1 METIGFERIP
11 AVYRQV
17 VLGCINHLRQLTI
30 IGCIDVDPIIELFPL
45 NRLESLNIADSTL
58 APIANAAELAMRIKR
73 FGPFLPK
80 LRIISIHNTRN
91 MNNVICH
98 NTHFLRSLVN
108 TLTANTACKYC
119 HLPLLV

>member
-17 VLGCINHLRQLTI
+17 VLECINHLRQLTI

-45 NRLESLNIADSTL
+45 NRLGSLNIADSTL
-58 APIANAAELAMRIKR
+58 ATIANADELAMRIKR
-73 FGPFLPK
+73 LGPFLPK
-80 LRIISIHNTRN
+80 LRILSIDNTWDIIH
-91 MNNVICH
+91 VFGHWSIL
-98 NTHFLRSLVN
+98 FD
-108 TLTANTACKYC
+108 C